1 MERAQRIIML
11 SGAVLIVAGI
21 GLIIAQMWI
30 EVTQPQH
37 AFSQR
42 GASLEGAGTKATV
55 QTTYVGLIIVF
66 VGAFLEIVGYVASR
80 PWKSP
85 QP

>member
-1 MERAQRIIML
+1 
-11 SGAVLIVAGI
+11 V
-21 GLIIAQMWI
+21 
-30 EVTQPQH
+30 
-37 AFSQR
+37 FSQR
-42 GASLEGAGTKATV
+42 GASLEGASTKAAV